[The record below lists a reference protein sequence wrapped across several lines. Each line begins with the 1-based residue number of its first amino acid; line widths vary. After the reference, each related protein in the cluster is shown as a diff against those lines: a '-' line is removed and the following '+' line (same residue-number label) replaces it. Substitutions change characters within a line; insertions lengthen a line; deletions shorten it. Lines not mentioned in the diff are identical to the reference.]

1 MNPYINFHRPCFFP
15 EISTDDK
22 GKQRKI
28 YLYKNMMTSYDQLK
42 SLFNVKDYLKPENSF
57 EILDTLALEISDNQ
71 VVDQFQKARCKLFNT
86 IHGRTLKAG

>member
-1 MNPYINFHRPCFFP
+1 
-15 EISTDDK
+15 
-22 GKQRKI
+22 
-28 YLYKNMMTSYDQLK
+28 MMTPHEKLR

-71 VVDQFQKARCKLFNT
+71 VADQFQKARCKLFNT